1 MYIGNI
7 KALFK
12 TKDKEIAM
20 KKFLLIFLLFPF
32 IAMSQNNTVIEP
44 KVNAQTLQGLDTTA
58 FLKVSDTTFG
68 ALLSVDASNVA
79 NVIFQSTT
87 SDTIQESFSHVH
99 NEYRLLKET
108 ILTDDVSNP
117 PTDAELDNLFGT
129 PASVGAGFYR
139 HIDDAGG
146 GSNFY
151 KVISDG
157 TNWWVFTGTK
167 AL

>member
-1 MYIGNI
+1 MRKLI
-7 KALFK
+7 
-12 TKDKEIAM
+12 
-20 KKFLLIFLLFPF
+20 LIFLLFPL
-32 IAMSQNNTVIEP
+32 IGLSQNGTVIEP

-68 ALLSVDASNVA
+68 ALLSVDASNIA
-79 NVIFQSTT
+79 NVIFTSTT
-87 SDTIQESFSHVH
+87 SDTIQESFSHIH
-99 NEYRLLKET
+99 NEYRLVNET
-108 ILTDDVSNP
+108 ILTHDVSNP

-129 PASVGAGFYR
+129 PASAGKGFYR
-139 HIDDAGG
+139 YINDNGA

-151 KVISDG
+151 KVVSDS